1 MSIGRILAIGTLSG
15 YWTLESFDKPSGQT
29 AALERDR
36 KLSHDGRL
44 GGVVYAPAPEHRNLA
59 REWIEANPREWQE
72 LMEAGLE
79 REAA

>member
-1 MSIGRILAIGTLSG
+1 MNIGRILAIGTLSG

-59 REWIEANPREWQE
+59 RDWIEANPREWQE
-72 LMEAGLE
+72 LMNAGLE
-79 REAA
+79 KESL